1 MHGARP
7 GGALRLLELGKARQ
21 QFILLSDHCHSCWSL
36 HILSWGTQLGF
47 VLSLITFG
55 SQWNTLESACHCQHF
70 VLPQD
75 LEETEAAGM
84 WLEAYQLTGGRGS
97 WSAGIS
103 IPAAPRRSWIRF
115 PMQRLSG
122 NLYVPGYLHG
132 KVSTLLSRQAFHQ
145 QCGGRQPT
153 TFRRQLKQSP
163 NPGSEGRMPKSGEL
177 LLCPFHAAMVR
188 KDPYWAVISSCSSG
202 G

>member
-7 GGALRLLELGKARQ
+7 GGALRLLELGKARP

-84 WLEAYQLTGGRGS
+84 WLEAYQLTKGKGFSVSRD
-97 WSAGIS
+97 
-103 IPAAPRRSWIRF
+103 
-115 PMQRLSG
+115 
-122 NLYVPGYLHG
+122 LH
-132 KVSTLLSRQAFHQ
+132 
-145 QCGGRQPT
+145 
-153 TFRRQLKQSP
+153 
-163 NPGSEGRMPKSGEL
+163 
-177 LLCPFHAAMVR
+177 
-188 KDPYWAVISSCSSG
+188 SCSS
-202 G
+202 